1 MYLLALTVHIAL
13 SIYLLDVVTSYL
25 HGTLDSILNINPP
38 PGLLRLLISTNLQ
51 TYPSYGPR
59 EKWQDH
65 YMVSLALR
73 VNNRT

>member
-38 PGLLRLLISTNLQ
+38 PGLGSIGFNSKIINL
-51 TYPSYGPR
+51 
-59 EKWQDH
+59 H
-65 YMVSLALR
+65 
-73 VNNRT
+73 